1 MDLSNIGD
9 KSRYVTFKLDDNL
22 VGINILDIREIVP
35 YIKITQVAQSPEF
48 VMGLINLRGQ
58 ILVVFDIGVL
68 LGLGKRTFG
77 KDSHI
82 ILFKHKD
89 VGFIVDKIGDVI
101 STDKE
106 FSEDIPA
113 NIDSGIKEYM
123 EKIINFS
130 GDILLILDAQ
140 KILSKTLSG
149 QQLAQG
155 ES

>member
-1 MDLSNIGD
+1 MDLSNTTNM
-9 KSRYVTFKLDDNL
+9 SRYVTFKLADNMA
-22 VGINILDIREIVP
+22 GINILDIREIVP
-35 YIKITQVAQSPEF
+35 YIKITPVAKSPEF
-48 VMGLINLRGQ
+48 VLGLINLRGQ

-68 LGLGKRTFG
+68 LGLEKRTFN

-89 VGFIVDKIGDVI
+89 VGFIVDRIGDVI
-101 STDKE
+101 TMDKE
-106 FSEDIPA
+106 VSDDIPA

-130 GDILLILDAQ
+130 GDILVILDAG

-149 QQLAQG
+149 QPSAQG
-155 ES
+155 EL